1 MSQQV
6 LYLDG
11 GVVSGVWKLG
21 MKGFDQ
27 RNGMSGTVEK
37 IRVTEGDVL
46 SSSLDLL
53 TYICQHHFSLY
64 DEEAAL
70 VYWKTTGQWLQR
82 CLQPREASV

>member
-1 MSQQV
+1 MSRQV

-11 GVVSGVWKLG
+11 GVVSGVRELG

-27 RNGMSGTVEK
+27 ANGMAGTVEE

-53 TYICQHHFSLY
+53 THVCQHHFPLY
-64 DEEAAL
+64 DEEAAS
-70 VYWKTTGQWLQR
+70 VYWNHRAVTAKMLAAT
-82 CLQPREASV
+82 